1 MPVCTSLSRRLSAL
15 CLCVALGVAC
25 AGQPSAPASAPAPA
39 ALDAAWLLD
48 QVKALTA
55 PEMGG
60 RGAGTAGA
68 DRAARHVA
76 EAFRQA
82 GLQPGGEDGH
92 FQWFEVVTG
101 VRLGEPNRLRVRRGD
116 DLREYAA
123 GDAFMPFRFSESG
136 RAEAEVVFAGYGI
149 TAPDLGYDDYARL
162 DARGKVVLV
171 LTHEPRERDAASP
184 FRAPEAFHYS
194 ELRHKVINAREH
206 GARAIIIVTDPQHR
220 IVTDPQHRHEPDR
233 LTPLRGSGAAEWGIL
248 AAHAS
253 RSLAASLM
261 EGSGLSLEAVQ
272 QEMDRALEPRS
283 RPLPGVRVELEVRL
297 VRERG
302 RTANVVG
309 LVPGRDPR
317 LRAEAI
323 VIGAHYDH
331 LGIGMESSLAPDRL
345 GEVHPGADDNASGT
359 AALLGLARAF
369 AETGGAARTLVFA
382 AFGAEELG
390 LLGSTHYARS
400 PAVPMERTVAML
412 NLDSVGRLRDNRL
425 HVMGVDSAREFRPLL
440 APIGRDL
447 GLELRLSGDAVG
459 PSDHTAFFARERP
472 VLFFFT
478 GPHGD
483 YHRPSDTWDKLN
495 AEGLGRVA
503 RAVQR
508 IAEQLANR
516 EAGLAF
522 VKAEGRPA
530 RASRDRVG
538 GGYGAYFGSVPDF
551 SESPAPGVRLGGVRP
566 GSPAD
571 KAGLKAGDV
580 IVRFA
585 GVGVKSLDDLVFA
598 LRSRRAG
605 DAVEVIYVRDGLERT
620 AQATLEERR

>member
-1 MPVCTSLSRRLSAL
+1 MRVCESLFRRLLALVL
-15 CLCVALGVAC
+15 CLALGVAC
-25 AGQPSAPASAPAPA
+25 AGRPSPAPTSVPTQPP
-39 ALDAAWLLD
+39 LDAAWLLG
-48 QVKALTA
+48 QVKTLAS

-60 RGAGTAGA
+60 RAAGTAGA

-76 EAFRQA
+76 EVFRQA
-82 GLQPGGEDGH
+82 GLQPGGEDGY
-92 FQWFEVVTG
+92 FQWFQVVTG
-101 VRLGEPNRLRVRRGD
+101 VRLGEPNRLRVRRGETVH
-116 DLREYAA
+116 EYAA
-123 GDAFMPFRFSESG
+123 GEAFIPFRFSESG

-149 TAPDLGYDDYARL
+149 TAPDLNYDDYARL

-171 LTHEPRERDAASP
+171 LTHEPRERDASSP

-206 GARAIIIVTDPQHR
+206 GARAIIIVTDARHR
-220 IVTDPQHRHEPDR
+220 DEPDR

-248 AAHAS
+248 AVHAS
-253 RSLAASLM
+253 RGLAATLL
-261 EGSGLSLEAVQ
+261 EESGLHLEAVQ
-272 QEMDRALEPRS
+272 REMDRALAPRS
-283 RPLPGVRVELEVRL
+283 RALPGVRVELEVSL

-309 LVPGRDPR
+309 LLPGRDPR
-317 LRAEAI
+317 LRAEAV

-359 AALLGLARAF
+359 AVVLGLARAF
-369 AETGGAARTLVFA
+369 AQAGGAGRTLVFA

-390 LLGSTHYARS
+390 LLGSTHYARL
-400 PAVPMERTVAML
+400 PAVPLERTVAML
-412 NLDSVGRLRDNRL
+412 NLDSVGRLQSDRL
-425 HVMGVDSAREFRPLL
+425 HVMGVDSARDFRELL
-440 APIGRDL
+440 APVGRDL

-483 YHRPSDTWDKLN
+483 YHRPSDTWDKIN
-495 AEGLGRVA
+495 ADGLRRVA
-503 RAVQR
+503 RAVHR

-516 EAGLAF
+516 DAALTF
-522 VKAEGRPA
+522 VKAEGGQA

-551 SESPAPGVRLGGVRP
+551 SESPVAGVRLGGVRP

-598 LRSRRAG
+598 LRGRRAG
-605 DAVEVIYVRDGLERT
+605 DAVEVIYLRDGVERA